1 MGLVHPFDSPLM
13 AAGYAA
19 ARPPLHGRILDRALR
34 SAGGLPAAG
43 FAVDAG
49 CGAGLS
55 TRALL
60 RHAARAAGADAVLH
74 MVRLA
79 SRLLP
84 GVPFFAAR
92 MEQLPLAAGS
102 CTAITAAGS
111 LNYADAGAALRE
123 AARVLAP
130 GGLLIVYD
138 FAPGSRFAGVDA
150 SLTQWFGGFLARYP
164 KPDDGAVPLDPPT
177 LARLCAGLL
186 EPVSALVFEE
196 QEPYDAGSFASYMMT
211 ETNVAAAVAA
221 GENAAHIRA
230 WMDGTLPAV
239 FRGARRTV
247 CFDCY
252 FAVFAKPS
260 SASTRSA
267 P

>member
-1 MGLVHPFDSPLM
+1 MGLVRPFDSPSM

-19 ARPPLHGRILDRALR
+19 ARPPLHGRILERALR
-34 SAGGLPAAG
+34 SAGGMPAAG
-43 FAVDAG
+43 LAVDVG

-60 RHAARAAGADAVLH
+60 RHAAKAAGADAVFH

-79 SRLLP
+79 SRVLP
-84 GVPFFAAR
+84 EVPFFAAR
-92 MEQLPLAAGS
+92 MEQLPLASDS

-111 LNYADAGAALRE
+111 LNYADVGAALRE

-130 GGLLIVYD
+130 GGLLVVYD
-138 FAPGSRFAGVDA
+138 FAPGSRFAGGDA
-150 SLTQWFGGFLARYP
+150 SLTQWFRAFLARCP
-164 KPDDGAVPLDPPT
+164 KPDDGAAPLDPPT

-196 QEPYDAGSFASYMMT
+196 QEPYDAGSFACYMMT

-221 GENAAHIRA
+221 GESAAGIRA
-230 WMDGTLPAV
+230 WMDDTLAAL
-239 FRGARRTV
+239 FHGARRPV